1 MCGERGLAGE
11 SEEECEDDAGS
22 HAILIVNNV
31 KASNA
36 PSKCSPVEVRLE
48 GVGCGEHPYS

>member
-1 MCGERGLAGE
+1 MRGECSRRLAGE

-36 PSKCSPVEVRLE
+36 SPSRLE
-48 GVGCGEHPYS
+48 RVW